1 MISVIIT
8 TKNAEEFI
16 ADCIKSVMNSDY
28 VKKGGKFEIIVVDN
42 YSTDKTAEIA
52 KELGAQ
58 TFIKGHERS
67 AQRNFGVE
75 QAKGEFVGILDADMT
90 LSPEV
95 LGECVEIF
103 EKNEN
108 INSLYVPEKIFI
120 NSYFNKVRNFERSF
134 YDNTVI
140 DCARFFRRES
150 FLKIGGF
157 DSSLNGPE
165 DWDFDRRMR
174 GAAAITKAPLFHHE
188 NLNLKEYA
196 LKKSYYASS
205 FDKYFEKWGFDEI
218 TKKQFGLYYRYFGI
232 FVENGKWKKLLRH
245 PILAFSMYFVLF
257 LKGVIFILA
266 KFHISANNVYKDK
279 KIKKSEKI

>member
-28 VKKGGKFEIIVVDN
+28 VKNGGKFEIIAVDN
-42 YSTDKTAEIA
+42 YSTDKTAKIA

-58 TFIKGHERS
+58 TFIKGPERS

-90 LSPEV
+90 LSPEL

-174 GAAAITKAPLFHHE
+174 GGSAITKAPLFHHE

-257 LKGVIFILA
+257 LKGVVFILA